1 MTDERIDKIEMAL
14 MHQDEQIQDL
24 SDMISAQ
31 WKEIDRLS
39 RLLRKAEAKLSE
51 MAYSGSEDEGAG
63 SIADMAAEDK
73 PPHY

>member
-24 SDMISAQ
+24 SEMISAQ
-31 WKEIDRLS
+31 WKEIDRLN
-39 RLLRKAEAKLSE
+39 RLLRKTEAKLSE
-51 MAYSGSEDEGAG
+51 MSYGGAEGEGGS
-63 SIADMAAEDK
+63 SIADIAAEDK